1 MKRGIVF
8 TAMKPAR
15 TRILTLLILAVLVG
29 SPGVLYAGC
38 AAACPFGKV
47 AAGHR
52 CCLSGGAAPAVRTA
66 SCCETLRTAAPVE
79 TSRAVAPSP
88 AMALVPAPPVELPG
102 ATATSAPMAELPLGP
117 PLLHEGIGLYTL
129 HAAFLI

>member
-1 MKRGIVF
+1 
-8 TAMKPAR
+8 MKPTSR
-15 TRILTLLILAVLVG
+15 TRIVTLLILAVLAC
-29 SPGVLYAGC
+29 SPGALYAGC
-38 AAACPFGKV
+38 ASACPFGKV

-52 CCLSGGAAPAVRTA
+52 CCLSGGAAPALRTA
-66 SCCETLRTAAPVE
+66 SCCESLRTAAPVE

-88 AMALVPAPPVELPG
+88 AMAFAPAPPVELPD
-102 ATATSAPMAELPLGP
+102 AAVTSAPIAEPTLGP

>member
-1 MKRGIVF
+1 MAV
-8 TAMKPAR
+8 KPAIR
-15 TRILTLLILAVLVG
+15 TRIVALLILAVLAF

-47 AAGHR
+47 VAGHR
-52 CCLSGGAAPAVRTA
+52 CCLSAGIAPSMRAA
-66 SCCETLRTAAPVE
+66 SCCETLRAAAPVE

-88 AMALVPAPPVELPG
+88 AMAFAPAPPVELPG
-102 ATATSAPMAELPLGP
+102 AAVAAAPITELPLSSP
-117 PLLHEGIGLYTL
+117 PLHEGIGLYTL